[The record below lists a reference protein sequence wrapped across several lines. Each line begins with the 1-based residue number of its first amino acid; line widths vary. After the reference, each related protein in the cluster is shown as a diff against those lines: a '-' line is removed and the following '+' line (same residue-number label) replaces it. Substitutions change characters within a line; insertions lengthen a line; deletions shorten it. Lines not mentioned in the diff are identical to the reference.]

1 MGLINFIS
9 LRQRV
14 AWFSRRHL
22 LKVTQPTRARSGGGR
37 GALPTPSAGP
47 HTCLSSQAWEV
58 PPEVGEASRGPA
70 PAGVYMRWGVGGG
83 GWLPSSC
90 GSVRRTHLSVT
101 HTFPHK
107 PASRLT
113 GTALGLIAQ
122 TPTPL
127 LPAPPGRVCTA
138 APTPMLSR
146 HSGLGR
152 STRLCPPPPPV

>member
-1 MGLINFIS
+1 MASQQLGLS
-9 LRQRV
+9 
-14 AWFSRRHL
+14 
-22 LKVTQPTRARSGGGR
+22 
-37 GALPTPSAGP
+37 
-47 HTCLSSQAWEV
+47 
-58 PPEVGEASRGPA
+58 
-70 PAGVYMRWGVGGG
+70 
-83 GWLPSSC
+83 
-90 GSVRRTHLSVT
+90 RRTHLTVT

-127 LPAPPGRVCTA
+127 LPAPPRTVCTA

-152 STRLCPPPPPV
+152 STRL